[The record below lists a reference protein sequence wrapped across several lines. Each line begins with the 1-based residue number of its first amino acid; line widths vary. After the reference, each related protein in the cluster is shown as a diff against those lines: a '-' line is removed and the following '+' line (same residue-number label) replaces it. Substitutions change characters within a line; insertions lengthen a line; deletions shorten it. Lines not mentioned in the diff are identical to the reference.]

1 MVRVNI
7 INPENLA
14 DQHLIAEYNE
24 ILMLISY
31 AKRYPDTKGIPEK
44 FCLGKGHMKFFKDK
58 MKYIKSRHEKI
69 KKEMEDRG
77 FIPKKTINLS
87 GIKNNLINDW
97 KPDEADKSVIR
108 KRLIEK
114 IKLKP
119 EYYRYYGKSKSL
131 KFLINLIKNG

>member
-7 INPENLA
+7 INPENLS

-31 AKRYPDTKGIPEK
+31 VKRYPDLDGIPGK

-58 MKYIKSRHEKI
+58 IKYIKSRHEKI
-69 KKEMEDRG
+69 KKEMKNRG
-77 FIPKKTINLS
+77 FLQRKAINLS

-119 EYYRYYGKSKSL
+119 GYYRYYGKNKSG
-131 KFLINLIKNG
+131 KFFIDLIKNG